1 MTEAEKQLLQILK
14 DRSFALGDFVL
25 ASGERSTYYIDARM
39 TVLGSEGAF
48 LIGEVLFQYTKDLIF
63 EAIGGLEVGAVPL
76 TTAAVISYHLHGR
89 QMEGF
94 WVRDEVKQHGTKK
107 LIEGKLLPGAR
118 VVIIDDVV
126 TQGASVAKAI
136 DAVQK
141 DGCKVVQV
149 LTIVD

>member
-76 TTAAVISYHLHGR
+76 TTAAGMLWAS
-89 QMEGF
+89 
-94 WVRDEVKQHGTKK
+94 
-107 LIEGKLLPGAR
+107 LLG
-118 VVIIDDVV
+118 
-126 TQGASVAKAI
+126 
-136 DAVQK
+136 
-141 DGCKVVQV
+141 
-149 LTIVD
+149 